1 MEIFNIRLDL
11 NESEF
16 YTMMRYIDMEALEKT
31 MKHLKDNGIID
42 PVEET
47 LLTKL
52 TNPKKINHSPKKA
65 NATENAT
72 KKRTENARLK
82 IENAINILR
91 MEDKKINPNSVSVL
105 SGCSINTVKKY
116 I

>member
-16 YTMMRYIDMEALEKT
+16 YTMMRYIDMEALEKN
-31 MKHLKDNGIID
+31 MKHLEENGIID
-42 PVEET
+42 PVEKT
-47 LLTKL
+47 LLNKL
-52 TNPKKINHSPKKA
+52 ATPKKIKHSTKKA
-65 NATENAT
+65 NATANAT